1 MIGAQPQERRALTPI
16 ARRALTEGEIA
27 LAKATFR
34 APIDYGVVA
43 VREGPG
49 GNPFA
54 WLAFRG
60 PNVGAIT
67 LIRTIFFRKLDAD
80 FSTDG
85 HAGLFLHEM
94 THIWQYQAL
103 GPLGF
108 YWRYLRELLAA
119 RLRQGDLYLYDRGT
133 TAFAEARLEAQAQM
147 VQDYYEVRAAA
158 ADPKR
163 LADIGRSLAG
173 SGFYGF

>member
-1 MIGAQPQERRALTPI
+1 MIGAQPQERRALNPI
-16 ARRALTEGEIA
+16 ARRGLTEGEIA
-27 LAKATFR
+27 LAKTMF
-34 APIDYGVVA
+34 APRIDYSVVA
-43 VREGPG
+43 VREGSG

-54 WLAFRG
+54 WIAFLNS
-60 PNVGAIT
+60 NVGAIT

-85 HAGLFLHEM
+85 RAGLFLHEM

-103 GPLGF
+103 GPLRF

-119 RLRQGDLYLYDRGT
+119 RLRHGDLYLYEHGT

-147 VQDYYEVRAAA
+147 VQDYHEARAPGGDPAAA
-158 ADPKR
+158 A
-163 LADIGRSLAG
+163 AIGRNLAG
-173 SGFYGF
+173 SGVHGL